1 MEEGD
6 MPLEEWLRKESTG
19 ELAASGD
26 FEVEA
31 LAAERTLGK
40 KRQFLVKWKVRCC
53 QLALYIHSLSVSTIS
68 CIGLSVVP
76 QQRLAEQKKGCFW
89 LLIWC
94 WCSQRLFVRLALSM
108 CLPMISG
115 FAAISYFTQATW
127 PRAIEAHIG
136 FLVKVGGPQTYK
148 PASLCAGL

>member
-1 MEEGD
+1 

-53 QLALYIHSLSVSTIS
+53 QWALYVHPLSLSTIS
-68 CIGLSVVP
+68 CIGLPVAP
-76 QQRLAEQKKGCFW
+76 RPLLAKQK
-89 LLIWC
+89 
-94 WCSQRLFVRLALSM
+94 VH
-108 CLPMISG
+108 
-115 FAAISYFTQATW
+115 Y
-127 PRAIEAHIG
+127 
-136 FLVKVGGPQTYK
+136 
-148 PASLCAGL
+148 